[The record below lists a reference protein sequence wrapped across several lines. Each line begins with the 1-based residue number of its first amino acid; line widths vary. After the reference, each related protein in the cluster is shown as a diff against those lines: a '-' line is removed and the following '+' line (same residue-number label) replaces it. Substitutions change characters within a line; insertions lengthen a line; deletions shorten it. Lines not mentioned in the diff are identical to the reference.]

1 MAFFLPFIGE
11 IGVLVAAELAE
22 LGVAAPIAGA
32 VGGFIGNEVKSQTNK
47 AFTNGL
53 DALANKVLGE
63 DRKNEIENSISALP
77 GEVMSIFQSPKEFAA
92 RKLEEQKKA
101 QARQDAIDRELAH
114 DTSGRDV
121 TTHNDSDGCACEEVV
136 YGIPVL
142 DDTSRGA
149 TDDTS
154 RGVTD
159 GTYATSD
166 STNPNLGSLIADL
179 VVTHASELAEA
190 GVQDHLDDVIPM
202 GVIVEEPTSNHL
214 EVLEEVIADD
224 PDRYTLLQKL
234 SNFYADK
241 SLSKS
246 EEFKEIYSKYTGKGF
261 DPRNVVMSETPSE
274 YLFFLYDEIG
284 DLITLRQK
292 KDAKTIP
299 PVYGVFGGPSSPNNQ
314 LPIDTPDTCF
324 MAHDADYSKSYFH
337 WESDMRLV
345 SRLTQRRASWPQDKV
360 TQLNSIVIYFATIG
374 ASVAVIKGSIT
385 GDPSKEVIT
394 DDVTDDL
401 FPAMVPEAL
410 NLPKQEY
417 LTERYNFYKQFS
429 EGVKEAESES
439 KVFSTGGKRI
449 RNLFEAMKIELL

>member
-11 IGVLVAAELAE
+11 IGVLIAAELAE

-32 VGGFIGNEVKSQTNK
+32 VGGAIGNEVKVQTNK

-63 DRKNEIENSISALP
+63 DKRNEIENFAAALP
-77 GEVMSIFQSPKEFAA
+77 TEAIGILSDPKEFAR
-92 RKLEEQKKA
+92 RKLEEQRKK
-101 QARQDAIDRELAH
+101 QARQDIIDRELSH
-114 DTSGRDV
+114 DISGRNV
-121 TTHNDSDGCACEEVV
+121 NEHNDAGDSNCNCDDVV
-136 YGIPVL
+136 EGLPV
-142 DDTSRGA
+142 
-149 TDDTS
+149 
-154 RGVTD
+154 
-159 GTYATSD
+159 YAVSD
-166 STNPNLGSLIADL
+166 STNPNLGGLIADL

-190 GVQDHLDDVIPM
+190 GIDDHLEDVIPM
-202 GVIVEEPTSNHL
+202 GIIVSEEEQTSDHL
-214 EVLEEVIADD
+214 EVLEEVIDND

-261 DPRNVVMSETPSE
+261 EKKNVVMSETGTE

-284 DLITLRQK
+284 DLITLKQQK
-292 KDAKTIP
+292 DKKTLP
-299 PVYGVFGGPSSPNNQ
+299 AVYGVFGGPSSPNNQ
-314 LPIDTPDTCF
+314 LPIDVPDTCF

-345 SRLTQRRASWPQDKV
+345 SRLTQRRASWPQDKI

-374 ASVAVIKGSIT
+374 ASVAVIKGSIV
-385 GDPSKEVIT
+385 GDPSKEVIN

-401 FPAMVPEAL
+401 FPAMVPEAV

-429 EGVKEAESES
+429 EGVKEAESTS
-439 KVFSTGGKRI
+439 KVFSTGGRRI
-449 RNLFEAMKIELL
+449 QNLFEGIKIELL